1 MVELNFCHAARA
13 KDETFSIFGFCMK
26 GMSGQNHAHNKLE
39 LACSKE
45 TKGNKLNRL
54 TTLLL

>member
-1 MVELNFCHAARA
+1 MAELHSVMLLVT
-13 KDETFSIFGFCMK
+13 KDETFSIFGFCIK